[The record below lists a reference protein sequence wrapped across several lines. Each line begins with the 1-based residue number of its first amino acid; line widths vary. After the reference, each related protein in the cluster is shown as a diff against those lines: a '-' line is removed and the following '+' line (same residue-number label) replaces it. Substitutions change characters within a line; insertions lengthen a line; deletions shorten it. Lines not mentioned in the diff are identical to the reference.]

1 MGEVFEVTEVVPP
14 NEEDPSLDPFGDL
27 GIKRKGTQGMSL
39 KKQFLVVMSCYVMS
53 FFSLQ
58 DCGFNVLQSYS
69 KLFQHV
75 PTNCTD
81 GAPGWA
87 TCGLVTGAGSS
98 MWALLGHGPGNSVCF
113 KMGTSEKA
121 ILGKIMIKFWGLPSE
136 THRSG
141 ETQDVLTVLSTS
153 GFDPIETHPLPIST
167 GTVGLFVQTFC
178 LAGHKG
184 PSKGFFP
191 ILLHLCRQFWLVVV
205 LFGGFPKLKR

>member
-1 MGEVFEVTEVVPP
+1 M
-14 NEEDPSLDPFGDL
+14 LCL
-27 GIKRKGTQGMSL
+27 
-39 KKQFLVVMSCYVMS
+39 
-53 FFSLQ
+53 FFSPRLWLQ
-58 DCGFNVLQSYS
+58 CTSVIFEI
-69 KLFQHV
+69 V
-75 PTNCTD
+75 PTCSNQLD

-98 MWALLGHGPGNSVCF
+98 MWALLGHGPGNSVCC
-113 KMGTSEKA
+113 KMGTSET

-184 PSKGFFP
+184 PAKDSFP
-191 ILLHLCRQFWLVVV
+191 FYCICVASS
-205 LFGGFPKLKR
+205 G

>member
-1 MGEVFEVTEVVPP
+1 M
-14 NEEDPSLDPFGDL
+14 LCL
-27 GIKRKGTQGMSL
+27 
-39 KKQFLVVMSCYVMS
+39 
-53 FFSLQ
+53 FFSPRLWLQ
-58 DCGFNVLQSYS
+58 YTSVIFEIVDFNHLSRLTNNS
-69 KLFQHV
+69 NNWFQHV

-98 MWALLGHGPGNSVCF
+98 MWALLGHGPGNSVCC
-113 KMGTSEKA
+113 KMGTSETA
-121 ILGKIMIKFWGLPSE
+121 ILGKIRIKFWGLPSE
-136 THRSG
+136 THQSG

-153 GFDPIETHPLPIST
+153 GFDPIETHPLKIST

-191 ILLHLCRQFWLVVV
+191 ILLHLCR
-205 LFGGFPKLKR
+205 RN